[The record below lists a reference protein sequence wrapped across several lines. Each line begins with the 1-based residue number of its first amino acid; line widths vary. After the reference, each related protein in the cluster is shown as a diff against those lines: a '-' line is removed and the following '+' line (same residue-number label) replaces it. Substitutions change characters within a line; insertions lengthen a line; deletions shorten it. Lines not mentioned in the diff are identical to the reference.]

1 MKPSPITHQQP
12 SASSI
17 IEGESPAAPL
27 QFVREALVAEI
38 ERYLEAVEC
47 FRALGCEPGWRG
59 DPDDVARH

>member
-1 MKPSPITHQQP
+1 MNPSPITHQQP

-17 IEGESPAAPL
+17 IEGESPAAPPA
-27 QFVREALVAEI
+27 VVCEALVAEI